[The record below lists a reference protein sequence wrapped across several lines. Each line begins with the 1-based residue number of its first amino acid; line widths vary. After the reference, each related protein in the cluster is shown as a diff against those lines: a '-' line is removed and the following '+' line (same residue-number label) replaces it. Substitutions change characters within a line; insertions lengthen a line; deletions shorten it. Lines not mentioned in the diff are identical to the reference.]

1 MTSVQDFQ
9 PPRRP
14 ASLQGPHQHLTI
26 DIDDPSPTPFAGQ
39 YGASQE
45 SPSPE
50 SPVPLGHARSWS
62 PAQSIPHRR
71 PQRSNTV
78 KTYHQP
84 TRPNWQPGAEPGIDT
99 NTEEDA
105 PHLAELY
112 TECAITIVDFCED
125 RMAEYQKDN
134 DSLPAFLRD
143 DKEDWVTCR
152 WINVNGLSWDVIR
165 CLGKENGL
173 HRLAIED
180 LMNTRS
186 RTKADWYSDHAF
198 VVLTLQKLVKLHS
211 RANVDPERDVVDEDT
226 KPGEAGSR
234 RAQGKTPIWQTLFG
248 SRGSSAPDSDSPRI
262 AARLNGQLDKPAS
275 DHSSSSG
282 RSPVHPIRTLQRY
295 RGVPSPERTAYMERN
310 SALSEK
316 DLAVSVEQVSIFL
329 TSDNTVISFFEHSA
343 PDIEGPIIKRLASSD
358 TILRRS
364 CDACMLLQAIIDAI
378 IDLALPVSQAYEDV
392 IGELEL
398 DVLTDPNLEHS
409 KSLYI
414 MTSETQL
421 LRSTVKPILGL
432 VNALR
437 EHRSDPFNSK
447 TPSLPGFPLNKS
459 RTQSSSSS
467 VALSPLAHTYLG
479 DVEDH
484 ILTLVQSLE
493 QIHDSADNLISL
505 IFNMTTAYQNEWMA
519 QLTQAT
525 ILFLPLTFLTGYF
538 GQNFVRFNGVQMH
551 SDAFFWW
558 IAIPSV
564 ITTLL
569 LLIG

>member
-1 MTSVQDFQ
+1 
-9 PPRRP
+9 
-14 ASLQGPHQHLTI
+14 
-26 DIDDPSPTPFAGQ
+26 
-39 YGASQE
+39 
-45 SPSPE
+45 
-50 SPVPLGHARSWS
+50 
-62 PAQSIPHRR
+62 
-71 PQRSNTV
+71 
-78 KTYHQP
+78 
-84 TRPNWQPGAEPGIDT
+84 
-99 NTEEDA
+99 
-105 PHLAELY
+105 
-112 TECAITIVDFCED
+112 
-125 RMAEYQKDN
+125 
-134 DSLPAFLRD
+134 
-143 DKEDWVTCR
+143 
-152 WINVNGLSWDVIR
+152 
-165 CLGKENGL
+165 
-173 HRLAIED
+173 
-180 LMNTRS
+180 
-186 RTKADWYSDHAF
+186 
-198 VVLTLQKLVKLHS
+198 
-211 RANVDPERDVVDEDT
+211 
-226 KPGEAGSR
+226 
-234 RAQGKTPIWQTLFG
+234 
-248 SRGSSAPDSDSPRI
+248 
-262 AARLNGQLDKPAS
+262 
-275 DHSSSSG
+275 
-282 RSPVHPIRTLQRY
+282 
-295 RGVPSPERTAYMERN
+295 
-310 SALSEK
+310 
-316 DLAVSVEQVSIFL
+316 
-329 TSDNTVISFFEHSA
+329 
-343 PDIEGPIIKRLASSD
+343 
-358 TILRRS
+358 
-364 CDACMLLQAIIDAI
+364 MLLQAIIDAI
-378 IDLALPVSQAYEDV
+378 IDLALPVAQAYEDV

-414 MTSETQL
+414 MTSEMQL

-467 VALSPLAHTYLG
+467 VTISPLAHTYLG

-569 LLIG
+569 LLMRKMIVRSVENTFAKRLIRRSREARSRKWEQKQR